1 MNSLAEIQTTNEL
14 TPIDYLVI
22 GHIAKDQTPQ
32 GATIGGTAAYAGR
45 TAQAHGFR
53 TGLLTSYAADID
65 LSLLQCVQ
73 IRNVSSQ
80 ATTTFVNRYTAQGRE
95 QILCNIALPINP
107 DDVPQVW
114 QQTSLVHLGP
124 VANEVNR
131 ELIQLFSG
139 AFIGITP
146 QGWLRQWGE
155 DGKVHLLDWTAIRE
169 ILPLADAVVISM
181 EDLGHVD
188 QAVPKIA
195 QDCQLLIV
203 TDGANGAW
211 VYYQGQQRHFPAPR
225 MDEVD
230 PTGAGDIFAAAYFI
244 HFNHNQDPW
253 EAARVATNLAA
264 NSVTRTGIE
273 STPSKEEVQGLRA
286 EVHR

>member
-1 MNSLAEIQTTNEL
+1 MNSLAEIHTTNEL

-45 TAQAHGFR
+45 TAHAHGFR

-65 LSLLQCVQ
+65 LRLLQGMQ
-73 IRNVSSQ
+73 IRNVPSQ
-80 ATTTFVNRYTAQGRE
+80 ATTTFENRYAAQGRE
-95 QILCNIALPINP
+95 QILCSVARPINP

-114 QQTSLVHLGP
+114 QQTPIVHLGP
-124 VANEVNR
+124 IANEVNR
-131 ELIQLFSG
+131 ELIQHFSD

-146 QGWLRQWGE
+146 QGWLREWGE
-155 DGKVHLLDWTAIRE
+155 DGKVHLLDWTAIRD
-169 ILPLADAVVISM
+169 ILPLADAVVISL

-188 QAVPKIA
+188 QAVSTIA
-195 QDCQLLIV
+195 QECQLLIV

-211 VYYQGQQRHFPAPR
+211 VHFQGQQRHFPAPR
-225 MDEVD
+225 LDEVD

-253 EAARVATNLAA
+253 EAACVATDLAA
-264 NSVTRTGIE
+264 KSVTRTGIG
-273 STPSKEEVQGLRA
+273 STPSKEEVQRLRA
-286 EVHR
+286 EVRR

>member
-1 MNSLAEIQTTNEL
+1 MNSLAEIQTANEL

-45 TAQAHGFR
+45 TAEAHGIR

-65 LSLLQCVQ
+65 MGPLQGVQ
-73 IRNVSSQ
+73 IRNVSSP
-80 ATTTFVNRYTAQGRE
+80 ATTTFVNRYTVQGRE
-95 QILCNIALPINP
+95 QILCDLALPINP
-107 DDVPQVW
+107 ENVPQEW

-124 VANEVNR
+124 IANEVNR
-131 ELIQLFSG
+131 ELIQHFSG

-146 QGWLRQWGE
+146 QGWLREWGE
-155 DGKVHLLDWTAIRE
+155 DGKIHLLDWTAIRD
-169 ILPLADAVVISM
+169 ILPLANAVVLSL

-188 QAVPKIA
+188 QVVPAIA

-203 TDGANGAW
+203 TDGVNGAW
-211 VYYQGQQRHFPAPR
+211 VCYQGQQRHFPAPR
-225 MDEVD
+225 LKEVD

-244 HFNHNQDPW
+244 HFSHSQDPW
-253 EAARVATNLAA
+253 EAARVATDLAA

-273 STPSKEEVQGLRA
+273 STPSREEVQGLRA
-286 EVHR
+286 EVRR